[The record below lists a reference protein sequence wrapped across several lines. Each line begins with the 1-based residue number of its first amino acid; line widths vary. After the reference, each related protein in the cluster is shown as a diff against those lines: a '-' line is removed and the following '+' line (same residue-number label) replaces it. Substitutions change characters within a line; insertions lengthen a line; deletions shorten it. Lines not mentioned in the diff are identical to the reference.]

1 MRHAVP
7 RRSSVVAALVA
18 AALAG
23 CSSQPTISVTTTLP
37 ADAPTRFHPSPD
49 EARRALP
56 FSESVEAG
64 GFLFL
69 AGAIGTAP
77 GTFELVPGG
86 IEAETRATMENLRLA
101 LERRGCTFA
110 DVVKATVFLVDM
122 AEWPKFN
129 EIYAT
134 YFDGRYPARSA
145 LGAAALARGAR
156 VEVEFIAK
164 LPPPR

>member
-1 MRHAVP
+1 MR
-7 RRSSVVAALVA
+7 SVVAG
-18 AALAG
+18 AALLLALIAVG
-23 CSSQPTISVTTTLP
+23 CATGP
-37 ADAPTRFHPSPD
+37 DASRGSPPVFHPSPD

-110 DVVKATVFLVDM
+110 DVVKASVFLVDM

-145 LGAAALARGAR
+145 LGASALARGAR

-164 LPPPR
+164 LPSPR

>member
-1 MRHAVP
+1 MRSVVSRAVP
-7 RRSSVVAALVA
+7 LLASLLAL
-18 AALAG
+18 LSAG
-23 CSSQPTISVTTTLP
+23 CTASPDFHPSPV
-37 ADAPTRFHPSPD
+37 FHPSPD

-110 DVVKATVFLVDM
+110 DVVKASVFLVDM

-164 LPPPR
+164 LPSATR